1 MEQVENKGDVL
12 LYPLN
17 RKARVGEYTIIICY
31 FVSFL
36 AGASRFQICV
46 KTGNDVAA
54 RHGRFAQVVRFE
66 CK

>member
-1 MEQVENKGDVL
+1 MEGGREEKKGDV
-12 LYPLN
+12 YPLN
-17 RKARVGEYTIIICY
+17 RKARVGEYTVIICD

-46 KTGNDVAA
+46 ETGDDIAA

-66 CK
+66 SK